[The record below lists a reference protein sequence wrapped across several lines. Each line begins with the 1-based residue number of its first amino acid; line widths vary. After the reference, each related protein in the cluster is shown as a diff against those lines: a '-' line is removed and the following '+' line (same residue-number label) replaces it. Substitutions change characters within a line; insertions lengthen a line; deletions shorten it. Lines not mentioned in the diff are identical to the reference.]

1 MPTALTRPISP
12 KLADCELT
20 HLERNPIDINLAEE
34 QHHLYEQ
41 SLKKMGYSVHRLPET
56 PDLPDSVFVEDTAVV
71 FPELAIIA
79 RPGAESRRPETDS
92 MAQIL
97 KEYRELKTIDAPGTL
112 DGGDVFVLDKQVFV
126 GLSQRT
132 NGEGVRQ
139 MDEILRPHGYRVTRI
154 PVRHC
159 LHLKTAVTRIDDDLL
174 LINPE
179 WLDPAH
185 FPGFHC
191 EPVHPDEPYGTNV
204 MRRGNLALTTTTF
217 PHTAEWLAGRGY
229 DLIVIDQSELAK
241 AEAGLTCSSVIIE

>member
-12 KLADCELT
+12 KLAECELT
-20 HLERNPIDINLAEE
+20 HLDRNPIDIGLAEE
-34 QHHLYEQ
+34 QHRLYEQ
-41 SLKKMGYSVHRLPET
+41 ALEKMGYPVRRLPET

-79 RPGAESRRPETDS
+79 RLGAESRRPETDS

-97 KEYRELKTIDAPGTL
+97 KEYRELKTIDAPATL
-112 DGGDVFVLDKQVFV
+112 DGGDVFVLGRQVFV

-132 NGEGVRQ
+132 NGEAVRQ
-139 MDEILRPHGYRVTRI
+139 MDEILRPHGYRVTGI

-159 LHLKTAVTRIDDDLL
+159 LHLKTAVARIDDDLL
-174 LINPE
+174 LINPQ

-185 FPGFHC
+185 FPEFHC

-204 MRRGNLALTTTTF
+204 MRRGRFALTTKAF